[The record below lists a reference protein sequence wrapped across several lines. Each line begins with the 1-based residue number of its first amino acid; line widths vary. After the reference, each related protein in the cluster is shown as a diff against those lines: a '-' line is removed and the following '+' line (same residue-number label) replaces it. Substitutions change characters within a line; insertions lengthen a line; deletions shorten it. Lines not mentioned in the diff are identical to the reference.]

1 MCLDSSELV
10 RISTNM
16 KIRKT
21 THSTTANSIV
31 TINCSDNRLNESFKD
46 YDPHENEEKDVHY
59 KCYCGREFITY
70 RGLMT
75 HRRSCFVGEVTD
87 IKYLFTDLNHMIENI
102 ELLNNHNNEL
112 PKGLI
117 KKGVKLP

>member
-1 MCLDSSELV
+1 
-10 RISTNM
+10 
-16 KIRKT
+16 
-21 THSTTANSIV
+21 
-31 TINCSDNRLNESFKD
+31 
-46 YDPHENEEKDVHY
+46 
-59 KCYCGREFITY
+59 
-70 RGLMT
+70 MT

-87 IKYLFTDLNHMIENI
+87 IKDLFTDLNHMTENI